1 MKKKFRIKKPDEIK
15 ELLEARNVKR
25 NAYFSVYKGP
35 GKKGRFRYAISVP
48 QKFGKAVRRNKV
60 KRQLRMII
68 KDLDIHENIDLFVIV
83 HARSAQLCFQ
93 ELEKELVKLV
103 KRHRIKYCNREVRR

>member
-15 ELLEARNVKR
+15 ELLEAGNVRR
-25 NAYFSVYKGP
+25 NAYFSVYKGA
-35 GKKGRFRYAISVP
+35 GKKGHFRYAISVP

-60 KRQLRMII
+60 KRQIRMII

-83 HARSAQLCFQ
+83 HARSAKLRFE
-93 ELEKELVKLV
+93 ELERELVKLV
-103 KRHRIKYCNREVRR
+103 KKHRIKLNNREVRR